1 MIFRSILIII
11 IIAAIPFLLYKA
23 CSLTGRWLKR
33 KFLLKRNYGKWVGW
47 AALIGLVA
55 AIIYGVTFGFEK
67 VRVRHEEYASQDL
80 PKAFDGYRI
89 VQISDLHLGTYSK
102 SHKDVVSHIVD
113 SINRMDADLVVFTGD
128 LQNLVPTE
136 IDEHVK
142 ELKGRLRAKDGV
154 ISILGNHDYPIYI
167 DADEHTKADNLKKTI
182 NVERSLGW
190 RLLLNESKSIR
201 RGNDSIVIAG
211 MENDGDG
218 KHFPQRGD
226 IPKTLKGV
234 GESTFIVMLEH
245 DPSSW
250 RRKILPQS
258 HAQLTLSGHTHA
270 MQFMI
275 GSWSPASFVYKEWGG
290 MYYEGNR
297 AINVSTGAGGFIPF
311 RLGVPNEIVVITL
324 YSAVANS

>member
-11 IIAAIPFLLYKA
+11 IIAALPFLLYKI

-33 KFLLKRNYGKWVGW
+33 RLLLKRNYGKLVGW
-47 AALIGLVA
+47 TIVVCLLWV
-55 AIIYGVTFGFEK
+55 IIYGTTWGFEK
-67 VRVRHEEYASQDL
+67 VEVRHEEYASKDL
-80 PKAFDGYRI
+80 PKAFEGYRI
-89 VQISDLHLGTYSK
+89 VQVSDLHLGTYSN
-102 SHKDVVSHIVD
+102 SHQDVVSHIVD
-113 SINRMDADLVVFTGD
+113 SINKMDADLVVFTGD
-128 LQNLVPTE
+128 LQNLVPIE
-136 IDEHVK
+136 IEEHLD
-142 ELKGRLRAKDGV
+142 ELKGRIKAKDGI
-154 ISILGNHDYPIYI
+154 ISILGNHDYPMYI
-167 DADEHTKADNLKKTI
+167 DADEQTKVANMEKTI
-182 NVERSLGW
+182 QVECKLGW
-190 RLLLNESKSIR
+190 TLLLNENKVIR

-234 GESTFIVMLEH
+234 GEGAFVVMLEH

-275 GSWSPASFVYKEWGG
+275 GSWSPASFVYSEWGG

-297 AINVSTGAGGFIPF
+297 AINVSTGAGGFLPF
-311 RLGVPNEIVVITL
+311 RFGVPNEIVVITL
-324 YSAVANS
+324 KTQNSK